1 MKPYR
6 DYDESLLKAL
16 ADPEEAAT
24 FLSAALEDDDPTLF
38 LHALGQ
44 VARAHGMTETA
55 ARAGMNRVS
64 LYKALSETGNPELRS
79 VVGVLHAIGLKL
91 EVGVERRLKY

>member
-1 MKPYR
+1 MKPSR

-16 ADPEEAAT
+16 ADPDEAAA
-24 FLSAALEDDDPTLF
+24 FLSAALEEDDPALF
-38 LHALGQ
+38 LRALGQ
-44 VARAHGMTETA
+44 VARARGMTETA
-55 ARAGMNRVS
+55 ERAGMNRVS

-91 EVGVERRLKY
+91 EVGVERP

>member
-6 DYDESLLKAL
+6 DYDESLMKAL
-16 ADPEEAAT
+16 ADPEEAAA
-24 FLSAALEDDDPTLF
+24 FLSAALEEDDPAFF
-38 LHALGQ
+38 LRALGQ
-44 VARAHGMTETA
+44 VARARGMTETA
-55 ARAGMNRVS
+55 ERAGMNRVS

-91 EVGVERRLKY
+91 EVGVERRA